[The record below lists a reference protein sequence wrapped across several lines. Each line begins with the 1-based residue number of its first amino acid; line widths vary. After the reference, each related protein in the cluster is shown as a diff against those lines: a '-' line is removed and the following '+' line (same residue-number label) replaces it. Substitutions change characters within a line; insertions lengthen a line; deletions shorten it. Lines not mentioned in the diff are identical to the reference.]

1 MVIRVFLFAV
11 LLLIPYIIFK
21 DEIRTKYRLKKIFN
35 YPEFILIKKNS
46 ELIEDF
52 NIKENIK
59 DYVIKE
65 TVVIKSEYTKENIPF
80 DMILPKGIEDF
91 EVERVL
97 ILLHGI
103 RDTKDCWLERG
114 RLLENY
120 IQLLEEGKIGRI
132 AFILPSS
139 GYNGESWYTNFY
151 QLEEFRYEDFFSKEL
166 LPLIKKRFNNS
177 KLGIIGFSMGGYGA
191 YKLGLKNLSYF
202 EVIGSMAGAISLIR
216 LILKRRVLRIFKY
229 IYIPKFL
236 FNKFDQRH
244 FIRVFGSQGIH
255 IIKEDPYSIL
265 KKLKFEDI
273 KNKKFYASVGTLD
286 NEPYRMYSQW
296 IDCIGR
302 MKKFGYKFKAYL
314 YEEEGHTWDYVSRD
328 LKNFLKYFSD
338 NTQ

>member
-1 MVIRVFLFAV
+1 MVIKVFLFVV

-21 DEIRTKYRLKKIFN
+21 DEIRTKYKLEKIFS
-35 YPEFILIKKNS
+35 YPEFVFVKKDG
-46 ELIEDF
+46 EIIDEF
-52 NIKENIK
+52 IIKENIEN
-59 DYVIKE
+59 YVSKE
-65 TVVIKSEYTKENIPF
+65 TIIIKSKYTKENIPF
-80 DMILPKGIEDF
+80 DIILPKGIKDF
-91 EVERVL
+91 EVKRAL

-103 RDTKDCWLERG
+103 RDTKDCWIEKG

-166 LPLIKKRFNNS
+166 LPLIKNRFNNS

-216 LILKRRVLRIFKY
+216 LILKRRVLKIFRY
-229 IYIPKFL
+229 MYIPKFL

-244 FIRVFGSQGIH
+244 FIRVFGSQGLD
-255 IIKEDPYSIL
+255 IIKEDPYTML
-265 KKLKFEDI
+265 KELKYEEI
-273 KNKKFYASVGTLD
+273 KDKKFFASVGTLD

-296 IDCIGR
+296 VDCIGR
-302 MKKFGYKFKAYL
+302 MKKFNYKFKAYL
-314 YEEEGHTWDYVSRD
+314 YEGEAHTWDYVARD

-338 NTQ
+338 NTK